1 MSTLIKDMT
10 PDDKPRE
17 KAIKYGFASLS
28 DADVLSILLR
38 TGSKNKSVKDVS
50 SDILKSLGGISNLK
64 NIRVNK
70 LMAIKGVGFVKAI
83 TLMAAVELAKR
94 MDNKENG
101 IVKIT
106 TSSDVF
112 KYFNKYFL
120 YETQEKF
127 LVLFLN
133 AKNEV
138 IEQKVLFIGTANQ
151 SLVHLRDIFRE
162 AVLCNA
168 IKIICVHNHP
178 SGVPIPSMEDEAVTK
193 KIKET
198 GELMNINL
206 IDHVIIGKDKYYSF
220 LENRR
225 GGLI

>member
-17 KAIKYGFASLS
+17 KALKYGFASLS

-70 LMAIKGVGFVKAI
+70 LTAIKGVGSVKAI

-94 MDNKENG
+94 MDNEENRS
-101 IVKIT
+101 IKIT

-133 AKNEV
+133 TKNEV

-206 IDHVIIGKDKYYSF
+206 IDHIIIGKDKYYSF

>member
-70 LMAIKGVGFVKAI
+70 LTAIKGVGFVKAI

-94 MDNKENG
+94 MDNEENR